1 MRGKL
6 LVKLLSA
13 VVAAAMLLPLFYSVG
28 LAEGQD
34 NVVYDAGT
42 TVEAENCTIHK
53 AHGKILEDQKASG
66 GSTVELING
75 QPGGNR
81 YVPTDDTWTGVTAQF
96 RVTEAGTYAASM
108 RYYSS
113 SLGNDSFYYSFGEDS
128 FVEDET
134 TVCEDGDTIG
144 KRLVRRICSRV
155 YIKYGLLC
163 ASRDFASTKSRLV
176 IHGLRRQ

>member
-1 MRGKL
+1 
-6 LVKLLSA
+6 
-13 VVAAAMLLPLFYSVG
+13 MLLPLFYSVG

-134 TVCEDGDTIG
+134 TVCEDGEYHWKTLG
-144 KRLVRRICSRV
+144 TAYLQPGVYKVRIAVARAGTSHRQ
-155 YIKYGLLC
+155 
-163 ASRDFASTKSRLV
+163 TRLV

>member
-53 AHGKILEDQKASG
+53 AHGEAVKDPKANV
-66 GSTVELING
+66 GSAEGYSALNLQTAAGWEPLRPDRRYMDWHHCTIPCHRDRHLRGFYALLLIFNG
-75 QPGGNR
+75 
-81 YVPTDDTWTGVTAQF
+81 
-96 RVTEAGTYAASM
+96 
-108 RYYSS
+108 
-113 SLGNDSFYYSFGEDS
+113 
-128 FVEDET
+128 
-134 TVCEDGDTIG
+134 
-144 KRLVRRICSRV
+144 K
-155 YIKYGLLC
+155 
-163 ASRDFASTKSRLV
+163 
-176 IHGLRRQ
+176 